1 MIAGKDPDFL
11 RLLKHVKP
19 DCDKPAFVIV
29 SIRFLLLI
37 KRGAERGGER
47 GYRSLDVAGE
57 SVISRS
63 RKIIFDKLRYS
74 RFESFIDRVW
84 GGKKKVPSC
93 SKITLSYF
101 GFFILR
107 NNDERREDVD
117 RSDFVNKCLLRKSRV
132 FWLFYF

>member
-1 MIAGKDPDFL
+1 MGREGIDRSML
-11 RLLKHVKP
+11 
-19 DCDKPAFVIV
+19 PANP
-29 SIRFLLLI
+29 L
-37 KRGAERGGER
+37 
-47 GYRSLDVAGE
+47 

-84 GGKKKVPSC
+84 DGKKRVPSC

-117 RSDFVNKCLLRKSRV
+117 RSDS
-132 FWLFYF
+132 

>member
-57 SVISRS
+57 SVIRYLSFE
-63 RKIIFDKLRYS
+63 KNNIWQVAIFAIWIFYTIKYG
-74 RFESFIDRVW
+74 V
-84 GGKKKVPSC
+84 
-93 SKITLSYF
+93 
-101 GFFILR
+101 
-107 NNDERREDVD
+107 ERREFLV
-117 RSDFVNKCLLRKSRV
+117 VRK
-132 FWLFYF
+132 